1 MMAIETII
9 LPVLMIIIIV
19 ELFLMYLMHIRI
31 QQLMKELERLN
42 SRMEI
47 TDVELEQLTR
57 NIEEFKKLK
66 IT

>member
-1 MMAIETII
+1 MGVETII
-9 LPVLMIIIIV
+9 LPILMIIIIV